1 MKDAEQR
8 LIEMA
13 VNGVVTSGMVER
25 AGLTRWQWE
34 RLRRNDTWVPVVPG
48 QFRHAATQLD
58 WRAHVKAVADWLGG
72 DCAASGWTAARL
84 WGLDGAARRDD
95 VEFLVPRSRRHVPA
109 WIELHTT
116 LLWDRQDLLTV
127 DSIRTCSCARVIIDL
142 AARGTPAR
150 QLEALIDSAVRLRRT
165 SIATLIRRAAEISER
180 RPAGSARLRE
190 LMMDS
195 GGESL
200 LERRF
205 LRLVRLAGLPRPTC
219 QRRYDRERGRTMR
232 VDFDFDP
239 IPLVV
244 EVSGRV
250 GHASDRD
257 RQREARRR
265 NALAA
270 IGPQVIEFVTADV
283 VDDPDYVI
291 DTLRSAL
298 RRHPPT
304 EDSPVG
310 A

>member
-1 MKDAEQR
+1 
-8 LIEMA
+8 MA
-13 VNGVVTSGMVER
+13 GHGVVTGEMAAS

-34 RLRRNDTWVPVVPG
+34 RLRANDTWVPVVPG
-48 QFRHAATQLD
+48 RYRHAAVQLD
-58 WRAHVKAVADWLGG
+58 WRTTVQVVAAWLGPQA
-72 DCAASGWTAARL
+72 AASGWTAARL
-84 WGLDGAARRDD
+84 WGLDGAAGRND
-95 VEFLVPRSRRHVPA
+95 VEFLVPRSRRHVPS
-109 WIELHTT
+109 WVQLHTT
-116 LLWDRQDLLTV
+116 LLWDRQDVLAV
-127 DSIRTCSCARVIIDL
+127 DSVRACTCARLIIDL
-142 AARGTPAR
+142 AARGVPAR

-165 SIATLIRRAAEISER
+165 SIATLIDRAAAIAER
-180 RPAGSARLRE
+180 RPAGSGRLRE

-205 LRLVRLAGLPRPTC
+205 LRLVRQAGLPRPTC
-219 QRRYDRERGRTMR
+219 QRRYAREGGRMMR

-265 NALAA
+265 NALSA
-270 IGPQVIEFVTADV
+270 IGPRLVEFVTADV
-283 VDDPDYVI
+283 VDDPQYVV
-291 DTLRSAL
+291 DTLRAAL
-298 RRHPPT
+298 PRHRPAG
-304 EDSPVG
+304 ESPVG